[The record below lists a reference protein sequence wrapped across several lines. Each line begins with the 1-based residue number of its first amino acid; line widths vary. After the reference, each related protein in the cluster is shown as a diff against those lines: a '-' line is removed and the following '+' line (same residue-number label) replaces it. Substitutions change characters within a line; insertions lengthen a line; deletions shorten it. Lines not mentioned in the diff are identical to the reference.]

1 MSEPLTSPVPLGEI
15 IQGPSPFEKFLE
27 SNQKILAVG
36 AVVVALSIGGYMIY
50 RTIEADH
57 RSDAGAALSAAKD
70 IADLEKIKNDFSGTP
85 SAASAALAIAE
96 KQWSN
101 TQQDEAIATLNEII
115 QKNPNHPARLLA
127 RSALAYRLL
136 AQGKTGDA
144 EAAFQAVIDNPDS
157 HFLAPAALIALG
169 DIAKKSG
176 NKEKA
181 EMSYNKVGKEYSDSK
196 FAQIATERLKFIN
209 FQAPVE
215 VEAPPTPQAPPAS
228 ISLPDAPPTNP
239 TNALNKNPLL
249 KHLGGAGDPVSE
261 ITGKEKLPED
271 APAPSP
277 SDSQ

>member
-1 MSEPLTSPVPLGEI
+1 MSDPLTSPVPLGEI

-36 AVVVALSIGGYMIY
+36 AVVMALSIGAYMIY

-57 RSDAGAALSAAKD
+57 RADAGAALSAAKD

-85 SAASAALAIAE
+85 SAASATLAIAE

-101 TQQDEAIATLNEII
+101 TQQDEAIDTLKGII
-115 QKNPNHPARLLA
+115 QQNPNHPVQLLA
-127 RSALAYRLL
+127 KSTVAYRLL

-144 EAAFQAVIDNPDS
+144 EVAFQAVIDNPDS

-181 EMSYNKVGKEYSDSK
+181 ELNYNKVGKEYSDSK

-228 ISLPDAPPTNP
+228 ISQPDAPPTDP
-239 TNALNKNPLL
+239 TDALNENPLL
-249 KHLGGAGDPVSE
+249 KQLGGAGDTAPKITEEEKTPEAAPVS
-261 ITGKEKLPED
+261 
-271 APAPSP
+271 SP
-277 SDSQ
+277 SDSK